1 MDLIIL
7 LALSGIIILFLIW
20 ILEIP
25 ALLVRIYTYHDSW
38 DQISGSWKIFLFSP
52 IYIVVIGGTFMFLG
66 ILMAIFV
73 VGLILLIPISIVLL
87 PIGFLIYLWYQLGEM
102 MLEISQGME
111 KGLSKRME

>member
-1 MDLIIL
+1 
-7 LALSGIIILFLIW
+7 
-20 ILEIP
+20 
-25 ALLVRIYTYHDSW
+25 
-38 DQISGSWKIFLFSP
+38 
-52 IYIVVIGGTFMFLG
+52 VVIGGTFMFLG

-111 KGLSKRME
+111 KSLSKRME